1 MSMLRVKSFAAQ
13 SYNSLFH
20 IECLFLL
27 QSYSPCIQKT
37 PIVGGSLPRDDFDES
52 NHSLGTEHAAPRFCF
67 RQDPAPGPTATTKYV
82 AGVVPTFLIPCS
94 SFECTKPTEPGPRR

>member
-1 MSMLRVKSFAAQ
+1 MSIPRVKSVAAQ

-27 QSYSPCIQKT
+27 QPYSPCKKT
-37 PIVGGSLPRDDFDES
+37 LIAGRSLSRDNSDES
-52 NHSLGTEHAAPRFCF
+52 NHSLGTERAAPRFCF